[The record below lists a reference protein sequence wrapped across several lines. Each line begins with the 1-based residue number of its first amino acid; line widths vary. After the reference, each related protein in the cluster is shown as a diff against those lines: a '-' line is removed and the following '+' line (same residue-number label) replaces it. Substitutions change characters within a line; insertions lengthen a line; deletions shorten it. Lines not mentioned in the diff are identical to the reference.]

1 MLISPLLPTGYISP
15 TEHAF
20 WFPRNRPF
28 LHCKTKKFESL
39 EKIRIGKN
47 CEIHIA
53 KKLPFLN
60 EKSILPNILPF
71 SKIFCQ
77 KLGKHLPYFLS
88 SIWQPCAL
96 LAVSRFGFRVSWLS
110 ALVLVALWTCHW
122 SPRHFADLALVFFVI
137 SHANFCLQTCWT
149 DDGSLTRNW
158 FPSKAKCD
166 QIRLRRPC
174 GVLMLICGCVQSE
187 SSQVMQAVR
196 GRLIPPLASQPNLG
210 VRFLACFTYGAKL
223 LENSHRL
230 FDFAVFPKWFWSTH
244 LERSALDP
252 GSLRRLEIVKTHI
265 DILARWVVFR
275 SLTEKN

>member
-28 LHCKTKKFESL
+28 LHCKTKKFKSL

-47 CEIHIA
+47 YEIHIA

-137 SHANFCLQTCWT
+137 SHANKLAGLMMMMGLWREI
-149 DDGSLTRNW
+149 D
-158 FPSKAKCD
+158 FPAK
-166 QIRLRRPC
+166 QNAIRF
-174 GVLMLICGCVQSE
+174 GCVALAVSWCWYVDAC
-187 SSQVMQAVR
+187 SQNHRKLCKQCVA
-196 GRLIPPLASQPNLG
+196 GWFLLWLHSQTLELDSLLVSPMEWSYLKTRTVCSISPCFPNGFEAPILNVLRSTLG
-210 VRFLACFTYGAKL
+210 LYA
-223 LENSHRL
+223 
-230 FDFAVFPKWFWSTH
+230 D
-244 LERSALDP
+244 
-252 GSLRRLEIVKTHI
+252 
-265 DILARWVVFR
+265 
-275 SLTEKN
+275 